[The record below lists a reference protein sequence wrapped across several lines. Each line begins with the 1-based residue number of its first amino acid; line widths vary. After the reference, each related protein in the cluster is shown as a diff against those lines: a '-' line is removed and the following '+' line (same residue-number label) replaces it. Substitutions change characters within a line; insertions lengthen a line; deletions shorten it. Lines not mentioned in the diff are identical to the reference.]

1 MENSRGD
8 GVAASA
14 VGRSEPTSLSGEDDS
29 AELFPQYF
37 QNVFD
42 DHCSTTTGTGTSGDN
57 GGGPIGLV
65 RGGGVADATL
75 SPDNDNNTLE
85 ENEED
90 FLIQQTAQRLSRA
103 NHQSN
108 NSGTSFESHL
118 DGSMSSQETLSIMRK
133 PWHDER
139 HDGQRR
145 LMEVEM

>member
-8 GVAASA
+8 GVTASSL
-14 VGRSEPTSLSGEDDS
+14 GRSEPTSLSSEDDS

-42 DHCSTTTGTGTSGDN
+42 DHSATGTGSAN
-57 GGGPIGLV
+57 NEGPPGLV
-65 RGGGVADATL
+65 RGRVADAL
-75 SPDNDNNTLE
+75 STDNDNNTLE
-85 ENEED
+85 ETEED

-103 NHQSN
+103 NQQS
-108 NSGTSFESHL
+108 SGTSFESQL
-118 DGSMSSQETLSIMRK
+118 DGSISSQETLSIMRK